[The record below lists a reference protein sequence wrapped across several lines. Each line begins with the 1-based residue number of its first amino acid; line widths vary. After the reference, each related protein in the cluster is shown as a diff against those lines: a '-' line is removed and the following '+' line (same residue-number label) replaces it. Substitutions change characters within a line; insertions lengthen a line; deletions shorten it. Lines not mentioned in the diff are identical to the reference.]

1 MLVCSFMSQV
11 SRFKF
16 LAVPSR
22 CLGHIVNLAN
32 IDVMAHITN
41 IVVVENKTAIWEFNN
56 ALQINH
62 VANGGLNVIM
72 VLRTLGIKVSS
83 QLKNFY
89 QTNSNDIQA
98 SGACIEYF
106 NKLQIRCGI
115 TTPLKIPLHSNIQ
128 WGTAHAILDR
138 GNKL

>member
-1 MLVCSFMSQV
+1 MSQV

-62 VANGGLNVIM
+62 VANGGLCGVRLH
-72 VLRTLGIKVSS
+72 VRLSVGKAQLLRGRERRL
-83 QLKNFY
+83 L
-89 QTNSNDIQA
+89 
-98 SGACIEYF
+98 
-106 NKLQIRCGI
+106 
-115 TTPLKIPLHSNIQ
+115 
-128 WGTAHAILDR
+128 R
-138 GNKL
+138 G